1 MMKEFWNTIQII
13 FTGVGGWLG
22 YFLGGCDGLL
32 YALVVFVVVDYITGV
47 AAAFIEKRVSSA
59 VGFKGIIRKVMIFVL
74 VGIGNIIDTEVIQSG
89 SAVRTAIAFFYLSNE
104 GISILENASVIG
116 LPIPKKLREVL
127 QQLKKD
133 AGETEEEEE
142 AE

>member
-1 MMKEFWNTIQII
+1 MKEGMNVWHGILT
-13 FTGVGGWLG
+13 TVGGFFGW
-22 YFLGGCDGLL
+22 FLGGMNGFI
-32 YALVVFVVVDYITGV
+32 YALLAFVVVDYITGV

-133 AGETEEEEE
+133 AGETEEEDE

>member
-1 MMKEFWNTIQII
+1 MKEGMNVWHGVLT
-13 FTGVGGWLG
+13 TVGGFFGW
-22 YFLGGCDGLL
+22 FLGGMNGFI
-32 YALVVFVVVDYITGV
+32 YALLAFVIVDYITGV
-47 AAAFIEKRVSSA
+47 AAAFIEKRVSSS
-59 VGFKGIIRKVMIFVL
+59 VGYKGIIRKVMIFVL
-74 VGIGNIIDTEVIQSG
+74 VGIGNIIDTEVIQNG

-133 AGETEEEEE
+133 AGETEEEDE